1 MNDANSRPLNGVRV
15 LDFTSMLAGP
25 CCARW
30 LADLGADVIKVEAP
44 EGDYMRSRPPLREGH
59 SAYFGHLNGGKRS
72 IVLDLKR
79 PAAVALARRLAGTCD
94 VVLEG
99 SRPGVMKR
107 LGLDAAS
114 LMAEFPRLV
123 YCSVSGYG
131 QEGPRAGSPAYAA
144 IVHAT
149 SGFDDAWQKSQPA
162 PQQPP
167 TCGVQIAD
175 VVAATFATIGIQSA
189 LLARAGSGRGQ
200 LVDLSLAEG
209 MMALMPLDLVQAQFP
224 ADQRRALYRPVR
236 ASDGYIVATPI
247 SQANF
252 MDLCKAMGRLELQ
265 TDARYASPLA
275 RSDHWD
281 ELLAEIQAWAALRP
295 GVDCVAALER
305 CGVPAASYRSVA
317 EAMADE
323 QIRSRQF
330 MGRVRDGAGE
340 FDVANLPF
348 RLNGAAV
355 REGVAV
361 VPALGQHTAQV
372 LQELLGVP
380 AGEVLQ
386 VMAEAGAG

>member
-1 MNDANSRPLNGVRV
+1 MDDANSRPLKGVRV

-44 EGDYMRSRPPLREGH
+44 EGDYMRSRPPLREGN

-189 LLARAGSGRGQ
+189 LLARAASGRGQ

-236 ASDGYIVATPI
+236 AADGYIVATPI

-252 MDLCKAMGRLELQ
+252 MDLCKAMERLELQ
-265 TDARYASPLA
+265 TDARYATPLA

-281 ELLAEIQAWAALRP
+281 ELLAEIQAWAAQR
-295 GVDCVAALER
+295 
-305 CGVPAASYRSVA
+305 PAA
-317 EAMADE
+317 D
-323 QIRSRQF
+323 
-330 MGRVRDGAGE
+330 
-340 FDVANLPF
+340 
-348 RLNGAAV
+348 
-355 REGVAV
+355 
-361 VPALGQHTAQV
+361 
-372 LQELLGVP
+372 
-380 AGEVLQ
+380 
-386 VMAEAGAG
+386 